1 MKCSILLSLF
11 LLGDVFI
18 TSCHFMNV
26 ENDAKAYFIGIAVFL
41 LLLFV
46 SLFRKGLYGLKESLF
61 NTRVI
66 IGFTIVCLLLSAY
79 GIMQFYG
86 IVPSRHY
93 AFPITGT
100 YENPAGFAAVQAAL
114 FPFASVLC
122 FDKEQKRLI
131 SWLAGL
137 TAVACA
143 LTITLSG
150 SRAGLLAICAAAAVV
165 FAFKTKVLSILK
177 THKWLWIVLT
187 FVAVISSDENILKR
201 KPTDGRQFTAL
212 VFDDGSSNIKVALMY
227 RMGTTDKCVA
237 KGNVSGGALLLTNS
251 FEINAAG
258 INDYSKR
265 AEFIFKN
272 VFEQAEKVK

>member
-1 MKCSILLSLF
+1 MGKVRRTSAIVLVLVM
-11 LLGDVFI
+11 VFM
-18 TSCHFMNV
+18 TASCG
-26 ENDAKAYFIGIAVFL
+26 K
-41 LLLFV
+41 
-46 SLFRKGLYGLKESLF
+46 SKG
-61 NTRVI
+61 
-66 IGFTIVCLLLSAY
+66 
-79 GIMQFYG
+79 
-86 IVPSRHY
+86 
-93 AFPITGT
+93 
-100 YENPAGFAAVQAAL
+100 
-114 FPFASVLC
+114 
-122 FDKEQKRLI
+122 
-131 SWLAGL
+131 
-137 TAVACA
+137 
-143 LTITLSG
+143 SG
-150 SRAGLLAICAAAAVV
+150 SGVGNKMMIYAADHSDEYVGAAKQYFNASFVTSSDPQTEEL
-165 FAFKTKVLSILK
+165 TKDNKIG
-177 THKWLWIVLT
+177 